1 MTMMCKIVYYNFI
14 VLSIES
20 ISITV
25 VFKDINISIESD
37 TPNKEKIDSMKYQE
51 KQNADMMKQYQ

>member
-1 MTMMCKIVYYNFI
+1 MTMKCKIVYYNFI